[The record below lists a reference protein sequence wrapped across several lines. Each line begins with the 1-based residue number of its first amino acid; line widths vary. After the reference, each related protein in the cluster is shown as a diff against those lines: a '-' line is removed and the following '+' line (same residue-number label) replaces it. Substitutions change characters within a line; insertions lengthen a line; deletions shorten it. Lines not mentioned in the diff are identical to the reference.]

1 MHSARKFAGILCGLA
16 AMAPA
21 AAGAATRVDPQ
32 DFETIE
38 RGRYLTIVGDCAAC
52 HTLASSGHQLA
63 GGRPLETPFGQL
75 LSPNITPDPETGIGA
90 WSDDEFVNAL
100 TKGTGRHGTRLY
112 PAMPYTYMTKVSR
125 EDALAIRA
133 YLNTLPAVRND
144 VNPNQLPFPFNM
156 RWIMA
161 VWDALFFKAKPF
173 EPVHDKSPEWNR
185 GAYLAEGLAHC
196 GLCHTPKNFLGGDKT
211 DQRLQGYALQGWFAP
226 DITNDKRRG
235 LGGWSVD
242 DIAEYL
248 KTGHNRTSAATGI
261 MSETVSL
268 STSHMTDADL
278 KAIAVYFKDQG
289 GQQKDQKD
297 ARSDPKDATMT
308 MGKNIYAD
316 ECSGCHTPNG
326 KGTPNM
332 FPSVNGSPVVQQTDP
347 TTMLRVVLRGA
358 RSVGTDGAP
367 TAPAMPAF
375 GWYLND
381 DQVAA
386 VVTYVRNAWGN
397 SAPPVSADDVAKTR
411 NDLSKRSD

>member
-1 MHSARKFAGILCGLA
+1 MRSAGKFVGILCGLA
-16 AMAPA
+16 VMAPVA
-21 AAGAATRVDPQ
+21 ASAATRADPQ

-52 HTLASSGHQLA
+52 HTLVSSGHQLA
-63 GGRPLETPFGQL
+63 GGRPLETPFGTL

-161 VWDALFFKAKPF
+161 VWDALFFKPAPF
-173 EPVHDKSPEWNR
+173 QPVHDKSPEWNR

-235 LGGWSVD
+235 LGSWSVD

-248 KTGHNRTSAATGI
+248 KTGHNQTTAATGL

-278 KAIAVYFKDQG
+278 KAIAVYFKDQA
-289 GQQKDQKD
+289 GQQKAQNDT
-297 ARSDPKDATMT
+297 RSDPKDATMT
-308 MGKNIYAD
+308 MGKNIFAD

-332 FPSVNGSPVVQQTDP
+332 FPSVNGSAVVQQSDP

-358 RSVGTDGAP
+358 RSVGTDKAP

-375 GWYLND
+375 SWYLND
-381 DQVAA
+381 EQVAA